1 MAKTFLEMPRGTPAN
16 QKENALAF
24 AGTPANRKENAL
36 AFAGL
41 PQIEKRTLWRLRDSR
56 GAFSKALWPLQRSI
70 KGILQG
76 LGTSFFRRNTPK
88 GSTKP
93 SLPFTAKLYHSVA
106 HAATLA
112 LALESSSGLSAGF
125 EG

>member
-1 MAKTFLEMPRGTPAN
+1 MRWPKRFWKCPAGLP
-16 QKENALAF
+16 QIKKRTLWRLRE
-24 AGTPANRKENAL
+24 
-36 AFAGL
+36 L

-125 EG
+125 GG